1 MLRCLAEGHSNK
13 VIANKIDIA
22 VATVKVHVNSIFRK
36 IGTSNRTQAA
46 IWARTNIPQ
55 EEPAENRAILPAPA
69 SAAAA
74 AGPSP
79 RGQRRRKGSGSGG
92 GGSGGGDPA
101 A

>member
-69 SAAAA
+69 LAARGA
-74 AGPSP
+74 S
-79 RGQRRRKGSGSGG
+79 RGQGG
-92 GGSGGGDPA
+92 NRGGRDSLA
-101 A
+101 ACCRAKAPL